1 MFSLN
6 VPRAR
11 VRPLYLSSPS
21 PPFRHAP
28 PVRSR
33 LRALP
38 RARPS
43 PGSTGPALRS
53 SFIAPLPPPLRVAL
67 LPGHPSHS
75 ARAIAPKIRTRHAIP
90 VPYRASVYARMY
102 ACKYACF
109 ARARCLGNHR
119 ATLCTSTR
127 DTRARATRNVQ
138 GSGASIGSTMNPTTA
153 AAPQLHPPL
162 PLKLELRGADHRAL
176 NVGQTAVEQAR
187 TPVPPSASVV
197 LAAPAR
203 PVPTF
208 LARLLSTYLLF
219 TYLPTPNPNVHI
231 QHPHNV
237 LWRTLLPP
245 PRTRTRR
252 PAASS
257 IQSITTS
264 RAIYNHP
271 GVQVWVRSQRIRL
284 SLTSL
289 SLSIYFFPISIISS
303 ISTSVIGGDSD
314 KRVRRIEVEG
324 GSGDVPRPP
333 RRHRRIGCDRK

>member
-1 MFSLN
+1 
-6 VPRAR
+6 
-11 VRPLYLSSPS
+11 
-21 PPFRHAP
+21 
-28 PVRSR
+28 
-33 LRALP
+33 
-38 RARPS
+38 
-43 PGSTGPALRS
+43 
-53 SFIAPLPPPLRVAL
+53 
-67 LPGHPSHS
+67 
-75 ARAIAPKIRTRHAIP
+75 
-90 VPYRASVYARMY
+90 MY